1 LGPAAR
7 FEGRE
12 ALVKLN
18 VNGADVEVDDRFA
31 ASPLLWVLRD
41 VLGMHGTKYGCG
53 IGFCAACTV
62 LIDGRN
68 TKSCQTPA
76 GRAAGKAV
84 TTVEGASGPVV
95 DAVRDAWHRG
105 NVVQCGYCQGGQ
117 TLAAAA
123 LLEADRAPDDAA
135 VGRWM
140 NGNLCRCGTYP
151 RIREAIGQAS
161 ATLAAGRDPE
171 RLAAVRELEMQPL
184 TPEELADPVHPYVR
198 IHPDGTVVAY
208 SNQIEMGQG
217 AHTGLATIVAEELDA
232 DFASVRVV
240 NAANGATPGGD
251 VYGTPAGG
259 GFIQLTGAST
269 STKGF
274 WDRYR
279 LAAAQ
284 ARARLVAAAAQ
295 TWGVPA
301 EEVEISSGVVSHRSG
316 KSAGF
321 GDLAVRAAQLPV
333 PGSVQPKDPGQYKL
347 IGREGLLRVDAPG
360 KILGKTR
367 FTIDV
372 ALPRMLTAVVLHPPK
387 FGATAAAVDDRAALA
402 EPGVTAVVRI
412 DEGVAVVGETFDDVQ
427 RGLRALAVDWDEKNA
442 ERRSSEELLAEH
454 RRLVE
459 SGEQAV
465 VARQDGDVEDALA
478 RAAHVVDAIYEL
490 PYLAHAPM
498 EPNNAACRMGD
509 DGILEVWAG
518 TEGPEYTRMAASA
531 AAGIEK
537 DRVRVHVPFAGGS
550 FGLHSTSGRDP
561 VSEAVQVARALDW
574 KYPVKVQSLREEE
587 FKSGRYRAM
596 AVHRVRASTDAQGR
610 VTAFHQQIAAE
621 PTSPNMPFAVDF
633 LFKDGVDYMT
643 TSGAVDGPYA
653 LPNFK
658 LETTNVQT
666 GVPIMVWRSVGNSH
680 TEFARESAIDEL
692 AIAAGRDPVDLRREL
707 LTDNPRTL
715 RALELA
721 ADRAGWGTPL
731 PEGRARGIASSSFLS
746 HSAQVT
752 EISLDDRNRVHVEK
766 ITFALDCG
774 ITVNPDLVR
783 AQVEGGL
790 IYALGAAAWG
800 EVVLAE
806 GGQIV
811 TQNFDRYP
819 VMRMQ
824 SVPQIDVF
832 LIESGEPPSGVGEVS
847 VPTAAPAL
855 TNAIFALTG
864 TRIRRL
870 PLTRT
875 IKIY

>member
-1 LGPAAR
+1 
-7 FEGRE
+7 
-12 ALVKLN
+12 VKLT

-31 ASPLLWVLRD
+31 KSPLLWVLRD
-41 VLGMHGTKYGCG
+41 VLGLRGTKYGCG
-53 IGFCAACTV
+53 IGYCAACTV

-76 GRAAGKAV
+76 GRAAGKAI

-95 DAVRDAWHRG
+95 DAVRDAWYQG
-105 NVVQCGYCQGGQ
+105 NVIQCGYCQGGQ
-117 TLAAAA
+117 TLAATA
-123 LLEADRAPDDAA
+123 LLETDRSPDDAA
-135 VGRWM
+135 IGQWM

-151 RIREAIGQAS
+151 RIRRAIHQA
-161 ATLAAGRDPE
+161 AGTLASGRDPE
-171 RLAAVRELEMQPL
+171 PLAAPLELEMEPL

-198 IHPDGTVVAY
+198 IGPDGTVIAY
-208 SNQIEMGQG
+208 SDQIEMGQG

-240 NAANGATPGGD
+240 SAANGARPGGGN

-259 GFIQLTGAST
+259 GFLQLTGAST
-269 STKGF
+269 STVGY
-274 WDRYR
+274 WARYR

-284 ARARLVAAAAQ
+284 ARARLVAAAAEA
-295 TWGVPA
+295 WGVPA
-301 EEVEISSGVVSHRSG
+301 GEVEIASGVVSHPSG
-316 KSAGF
+316 QRAGF
-321 GDLAVRAAQLPV
+321 GDLAVKAAQLPV
-333 PGSVQPKDPGQYKL
+333 PDGVQPKDRNQYTL
-347 IGREGLLRVDAPG
+347 IGREGTLRVDAAG
-360 KILGKTR
+360 KILGRTR

-372 ALPRMLTAVVLHPPK
+372 TLPRMLTAVVLHPPK
-387 FGATAAAVDDRAALA
+387 FGARAAAVDDSAALA
-402 EPGVTAVVRI
+402 EPGVVAVVRVE
-412 DEGVAVVGETFDDVQ
+412 DGVAVAGETFDDAQ
-427 RGLRALAVDWDEKNA
+427 RGLRALAVDWDEQDA

-454 RRLVE
+454 RRLVT

-465 VARQDGDVEDALA
+465 VAREDGDVAAALA
-478 RAAHVVDAIYEL
+478 AAAHVVDAVYEL

-498 EPNNAACRMGD
+498 EPNNAACRMCD

-518 TEGPEYTRMAASA
+518 TEGPDYTQMAAAA
-531 AAGIEK
+531 AAGLDK
-537 DRVRVHVPFAGGS
+537 DRIRVHVPYAGGS
-550 FGLHSTSGRDP
+550 FGLHSTSGHDP

-574 KYPVKVQSLREEE
+574 KYPVKLQSLREEE

-596 AVHRVRASTDAQGR
+596 AVHRVRAGADAAGR
-610 VTAFHQQIAAE
+610 VTAFWQQIAAE
-621 PTSPNMPFAVDF
+621 PTSPNLPGVAEVLM
-633 LFKDGVDYMT
+633 KGGVDYMT

-653 LPNFK
+653 LANFK

-692 AIAAGRDPVDLRREL
+692 AAASGRDPVDLRRDL
-707 LTDNPRTL
+707 LAGNPRTL
-715 RALELA
+715 AALDLA
-721 ADRAGWGTPL
+721 AERGGWGTPL
-731 PEGRARGIASSSFLS
+731 PGGRARGIACSSFLGS

-752 EISLDDRNRVHVEK
+752 EISLDDRHRVHLEK

-774 ITVNPDLVR
+774 ITVTPDLVR

-790 IYALGAAAWG
+790 LYALGAAAWG
-800 EVVLAE
+800 EIILGD
-806 GGQIV
+806 GGQII
-811 TQNFDRYP
+811 TQSFDRYL

-824 SVPQIDVF
+824 STPQIEVL
-832 LIESGEPPSGVGEVS
+832 LIESGEPPTGVGEVS

-855 TNAIFALTG
+855 TNAIAALTG

-870 PLTRT
+870 PITKT

>member
-1 LGPAAR
+1 M
-7 FEGRE
+7 
-12 ALVKLN
+12 KLT

-31 ASPLLWVLRD
+31 TSPLLWVLRD

-53 IGFCAACTV
+53 IGYCAACTV
-62 LIDGRN
+62 LIEGRN

-76 GRAAGKAV
+76 GRAIGKAV

-95 DAVRDAWHRG
+95 DAVRDAWYRG
-105 NVVQCGYCQGGQ
+105 NVVQCGYCQPGQ

-123 LLEADRAPDDAA
+123 LLEADRSPDDAT
-135 VGRWM
+135 VDRWM

-151 RIREAIGQAS
+151 RIRDAIGQA
-161 ATLAAGRDPE
+161 AGALAAGRVPE
-171 RLAAVRELEMQPL
+171 RVPVVPELEMQPL
-184 TPEELADPVHPYVR
+184 TEEELTDPVHPYVR
-198 IHPDGTVVAY
+198 IRQDGTVVAY

-217 AHTGLATIVAEELDA
+217 VHTGLATIVAEELDA

-240 NAANGATPGGD
+240 NAANGATPRGD

-259 GFIQLTGAST
+259 GFIQLSGAST
-269 STKGF
+269 STVGF
-274 WDRYR
+274 WARYR

-284 ARARLVAAAAQ
+284 ARTRLVAAAAEA
-295 TWGVPA
+295 WGVPA
-301 EEVEISSGVVSHRSG
+301 EEVEISSGVVTHRGG
-316 KSAGF
+316 KRAGF

-333 PGSVQPKDPGQYKL
+333 PDGVQPKDPGQYQL
-347 IGREGLLRVDAPG
+347 IGREGRLRVDAPG
-360 KILGKTR
+360 KILGTTR
-367 FTIDV
+367 FVIDV
-372 ALPRMLTAVVLHPPK
+372 TLPGMLTAVVLHPPK
-387 FGATAAAVDDRAALA
+387 FGATVAAVDDSAALG
-402 EPGVTAVVRI
+402 EPGVTAVVQI
-412 DEGVAVVGETFDDVQ
+412 DEGIAVVGETFDDAQ
-427 RGLRALAVDWDEKNA
+427 RGLRALRVDWDEQNA

-454 RRLVE
+454 RRLAG

-465 VARQDGDVEDALA
+465 VAREDGDAAAALA
-478 RAAHVVDAIYEL
+478 GAAHVVDAIYEL

-498 EPNNAACRMGD
+498 EPNNAACAMGE
-509 DGILEVWAG
+509 DGILEVWVG
-518 TEGPEYTRMAASA
+518 TEGPTYERMAASA
-531 AAGIEK
+531 AAGIGE
-537 DRVRVHVPFAGGS
+537 DRVRVHVPYAGGS

-596 AVHRVRASTDAQGR
+596 AVHRVRAGADAQGR
-610 VTAFHQQIAAE
+610 LTAFHQQIAAE

-653 LPNFK
+653 LANFK
-658 LETTNVQT
+658 LETTNVHT

-692 AIAAGRDPVDLRREL
+692 AAAAGRDPADFRRDL
-707 LTDNPRTL
+707 LTGNPRTL

-731 PEGRARGIASSSFLS
+731 PAGRARGIACSSFLS

-752 EISLDDRNRVHVEK
+752 EISLDNRNRVHIEK

-774 ITVNPDLVR
+774 ITINPDLIR

-790 IYALGAAAWG
+790 IWALGAAAWG
-800 EVVLAE
+800 EVVLGD
-806 GGQIV
+806 GGQII

-824 SVPQIDVF
+824 SVPQIDVH
-832 LIESGEPPSGVGEVS
+832 LIGSGEPPTGVGEVS

-855 TNAIFALTG
+855 TNAIAALTG
-864 TRIRRL
+864 TRIRQL
-870 PLTRT
+870 PITKT
-875 IKIY
+875 IRVF